1 MGKVATLLS
10 TLAVPDPHPDLPWHP
25 DQASQIVEE
34 GLSSVT
40 DPLLKNFLVQ
50 TLRLYDRYGRSLET
64 DLPRSLIQND
74 ANDYNI
80 LVHGGLEGPPKLSL
94 IDFGDMVVSWTCA
107 EAAVTL
113 AYALLGQIPPW
124 KAVQATLGGF
134 SQTRPLSP
142 KEAEFVWPMALMRL
156 GVSIVM
162 AAKQIQEQPENEYL
176 LISQQPIRGLLQHLN
191 ALSLEEGIARSRFAC
206 GHSSICRKVSLETT
220 LEKQK
225 FFPVM
230 GQALNPDNT
239 LLLPLGIESS
249 TSDWL
254 SGDVE
259 EQSVRIQQAIES
271 SNKSSLLGSMMRFD
285 FATQPLNFSRI

>member
-1 MGKVATLLS
+1 MA
-10 TLAVPDPHPDLPWHP
+10 
-25 DQASQIVEE
+25 
-34 GLSSVT
+34 
-40 DPLLKNFLVQ
+40 
-50 TLRLYDRYGRSLET
+50 
-64 DLPRSLIQND
+64 
-74 ANDYNI
+74 
-80 LVHGGLEGPPKLSL
+80 
-94 IDFGDMVVSWTCA
+94 VSWTCA

-142 KEAEFVWPMALMRL
+142 KETEFVWPMALMRL

-176 LISQQPIRGLLQHLN
+176 LISQQPIRELLQHLN
-191 ALSLEEGIARSRFAC
+191 ALSLEEGIVRSRFAC
-206 GHSSICRKVSLETT
+206 GHSPIYRKVSLETT

-259 EQSVRIQQAIES
+259 EQSAL
-271 SNKSSLLGSMMRFD
+271 SL
-285 FATQPLNFSRI
+285 IHI